1 MSKLDELLLE
11 NLDSLDLSSISGYIK
26 VIFKDLET
34 DKEQIK
40 NDLISVIEKTCDN
53 FIDEMLSF
61 YPPDEYEYEMM
72 PGCSLGKIEIVDN
85 EMNIELLPYEMLVY
99 GCDIPDILDLGSD
112 TIKAIKKF
120 LKDMDVLYEVVII
133 SSQDFGVEHSAWYN
147 AYTNIKENPYAD
159 FINKV
164 ENMEFDD

>member
-1 MSKLDELLLE
+1 MSKLDELLE
-11 NLDSLDLSSISGYIK
+11 NLDSLDLASISGYIK

-40 NDLISVIEKTCDN
+40 NDLISVIEKTCES
-53 FIDEMLSF
+53 FINEMLSY

-72 PGCSLGKIEIVDN
+72 PGCSFGKIEISNN
-85 EMNIELLPYEMLVY
+85 EINIELLPYEMSVY
-99 GCDIPDILDLGSD
+99 GRNIPDILDLGSD
-112 TIKAIKKF
+112 TIKAIKEF

-133 SSQDFGVEHSAWYN
+133 SSQDFGVECSEWYN